1 MKKKKKHPTTLDLSL
16 SYRGWDAHIQF
27 LLEEGGDDWEGGN
40 VTVSSVAVVFFFLS
54 AFFELI
60 CILLYAYV
68 FPSLASVKYFR
79 AKAAAEGSLTVTADL
94 AAGGG
99 GGGGGSSYLNEKVS
113 C

>member
-1 MKKKKKHPTTLDLSL
+1 M
-16 SYRGWDAHIQF
+16 
-27 LLEEGGDDWEGGN
+27 
-40 VTVSSVAVVFFFLS
+40 TVSGAVVFFFLS

-60 CILLYAYV
+60 CIVLYAYV

-99 GGGGGSSYLNEKVS
+99 SSYLDEKVS
-113 C
+113 CYLPILLQ

>member
-1 MKKKKKHPTTLDLSL
+1 M
-16 SYRGWDAHIQF
+16 RI
-27 LLEEGGDDWEGGN
+27 LLEEGVDCEGGN
-40 VTVSSVAVVFFFLS
+40 VTVSVAVVFFFLS

-79 AKAAAEGSLTVTADL
+79 TKAAAEGSLTVTADL